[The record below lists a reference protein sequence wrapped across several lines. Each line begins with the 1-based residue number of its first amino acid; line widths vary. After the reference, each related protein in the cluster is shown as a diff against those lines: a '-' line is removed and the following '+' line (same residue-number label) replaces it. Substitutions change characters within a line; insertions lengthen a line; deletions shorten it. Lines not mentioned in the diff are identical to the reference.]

1 MSNNTF
7 NETNGELLNMQF
19 DGFLND
25 DILISNI
32 HFITPDGTDYAFDSL
47 NVVHGATDIIDVN
60 KTSNSDNSIYNLQG
74 QKLETVSKGINIVNG
89 KKVVVK

>member
-60 KTSNSDNSIYNLQG
+60 KKKLMITGITLGTVLLAIFILVLVFNL
-74 QKLETVSKGINIVNG
+74 TY
-89 KKVVVK
+89 